1 MLEEMLMREETY
13 SLQPEFLKNQPNISV
28 KMREI
33 LIDWLIEVCEE
44 FMLKRE
50 TLYASISYIDRYL

>member
-1 MLEEMLMREETY
+1 MLMREETY